1 MRTSKIASRSLGN
14 VPWAAAPLVGAL
26 SVLGLTAIGCGP
38 TQFKGPSGPDP
49 SNGAPKQAGV
59 AATVNPVEMPFAV
72 HTRSRNG
79 ITRLHAQLGEG
90 DFVSSGVMVAATN
103 DLNKPLAKIED
114 AKEIFAVG
122 GTPDDF
128 YTFSATLIG
137 NSVRRVKGGVVGPS
151 FRATGAE
158 SYTAV
163 GVSEEGAYVLIGNKS
178 APQPY
183 AKARVDFVSDTM
195 KPSGLSIAPQYCWDA
210 IKARRGEVILA
221 GRACREG
228 DGRLVVE
235 RFTAGAKVGTLDKLP
250 GELPREVRFK
260 DVHLH
265 AQRTGIFVTATMVL
279 PSGEKPYAAKWNGKE
294 WAEVPV
300 PAQFNEILSFSEGV
314 DGSLFVVETQVAA
327 RTAQVWRRDTGG
339 SWRPVPLPKLREEE
353 HLVYSKVVGK
363 YTLQKPPQFV
373 PLTVSARTQD
383 EVWVAASIEDG
394 DDLIHSLLHK
404 TQVPSFVEWP
414 DIPRPAPPPVAEC
427 KGSFFLALGPI
438 PQGHGSYQE
447 VRRLLAGHHE
457 VEGLT
462 LLETVQGG
470 RRVYGVYHTSR
481 ESVTRVQELLGKG
494 GVKGE
499 VRCETPAATRV
510 VTFKISTGELG
521 VEEAP
526 ENPNG
531 GQEHQE
537 D

>member
-1 MRTSKIASRSLGN
+1 MRRTKLAVTLLGSFMMS
-14 VPWAAAPLVGAL
+14 A
-26 SVLGLTAIGCGP
+26 CGP
-38 TQFKGPSGPDP
+38 TAFKGPQGPEP
-49 SNGAPKQAGV
+49 GTGTPKQSV
-59 AATVNPVEMPFAV
+59 AAGTVNPVDMPFGV

-79 ITRLHAQLGEG
+79 ITRLHAQLGDG
-90 DFVSSGVMVAATN
+90 DFVSSGVMVAATT

-114 AKEIFAVG
+114 AKEIFVVG
-122 GTPDDF
+122 GVPDDF

-163 GVSEEGAYVLIGNKS
+163 GVSEDGAYVLVGNKN

-183 AKARVDFVSDTM
+183 AKARVDFVADGM

-210 IKARRGEVILA
+210 IKARKGEVVLA

-228 DGRLVVE
+228 DGRLVIE
-235 RFTAGAKVGTLDKLP
+235 RFAGGSKVGTLDKLP
-250 GELPREVRFK
+250 GDFPREVRFK

-279 PSGEKPYAAKWNGKE
+279 PAGEKPYAAKWNGKE
-294 WAEVPV
+294 WSVVPV
-300 PAQFNEILSFSEGV
+300 PDQFNEILSFSEAV

-327 RTAQVWRRDTGG
+327 RTAQVWRHDTTGA
-339 SWRPVPLPKLREEE
+339 WRPVPLPKLRDEE

-363 YTLQKPPQFV
+363 YMLQKPPQFV
-373 PLTVSARTQD
+373 PLAVSARSAD

-404 TQVPSFVEWP
+404 TQVPTFVEWP
-414 DIPRPAPPPVAEC
+414 DIPRPATPPIGEC
-427 KGSFFLALGPI
+427 KATYFLALGAVP
-438 PQGHGSYQE
+438 PNHGSYQD
-447 VRRLLAGHHE
+447 VRRLIAGHHE
-457 VEGLT
+457 VEGMS

-470 RRVYGVYHTSR
+470 HRVYGVHHTSR
-481 ESVTRVQELLGKG
+481 ESITRVQELLGKG
-494 GVKGE
+494 GIKGE
-499 VRCETPAATRV
+499 LRCEAPAATRV
-510 VTFKISTGELG
+510 VNFKITTGELG

-526 ENPNG
+526 ENPNN
-531 GQEHQE
+531 GQEHT
-537 D
+537 DD

>member
-1 MRTSKIASRSLGN
+1 MSRSIL
-14 VPWAAAPLVGAL
+14 AACILAPLVA
-26 SVLGLTAIGCGP
+26 VACGP
-38 TQFKGPSGPDP
+38 TQFKGPTGPDP
-49 SNGAPKQAGV
+49 AAAPKQAGGPSG
-59 AATVNPVEMPFAV
+59 AVNPVEMPFAV

-79 ITRLHAQLGEG
+79 ITRLHAQLADG
-90 DFVSSGVMVAATN
+90 DFVSSGVMVASTS
-103 DLNKPLAKIED
+103 DLTKPLAKIED
-114 AKEIFAVG
+114 AKEIFVVG
-122 GTPDDF
+122 GVPEDF

-163 GVSEEGAYVLIGNKS
+163 GVSEIGAYVLVGNKG

-183 AKARVDFVSDTM
+183 AKARVDFVADGM

-228 DGRLVVE
+228 DARLVIQ
-235 RFTAGAKVGTLDKLP
+235 RFTGDAKVGTLDTIP

-265 AQRTGIFVTATMVL
+265 AQRTTIFVTATMVL
-279 PSGEKPYAAKWNGKE
+279 PSGEKPYAAKWDGKA
-294 WAEVPV
+294 WSVIDVPD
-300 PAQFNEILSFSEGV
+300 QFSEILSFSEGK
-314 DGSLFVVETQVAA
+314 DGALFVVETQLAA
-327 RTAQVWRRDTGG
+327 RTAQVWRRDTKG
-339 SWRPVPLPKLREEE
+339 SWRPVPLPKLRDEE
-353 HLVYSKVVGK
+353 HFLYSKVVGK

-373 PLTVSARTQD
+373 PLTVSARSED

-404 TQVPSFVEWP
+404 SQAPTFVEWP
-414 DIPRPAPPPVAEC
+414 DIARPSPPPIGEC
-427 KGSFFLALGPI
+427 KASYFLALGAI

-457 VEGLT
+457 VEGMT

-470 RRVYGVYHTSR
+470 HRVYGVHHTSR
-481 ESVTRVQELLGKG
+481 ESMTRVQELLAKG
-494 GVKGE
+494 GLKGE

-510 VTFKISTGELG
+510 VGFKLSTGELG
-521 VEEAP
+521 AEEVQESP
-526 ENPNG
+526 G
-531 GQEHQE
+531 TQEHSS
-537 D
+537 DD